1 MSLTASSSHPTE
13 PPSNQMYSCSS
24 VSRSSAAPPAP
35 ADEDRVHA
43 VVEVFRTI
51 IVTVCSENVL
61 ALGIA
66 AKCGLARV

>member
-1 MSLTASSSHPTE
+1 
-13 PPSNQMYSCSS
+13 MYSSSS
-24 VSRSSAAPPAP
+24 VSRSSAAPV
-35 ADEDRVHA
+35 DEDRVHA